1 MSDIKSAA
9 LYINNT
15 LLAKGYI
22 SDEER
27 LMFSS
32 VDEGEIDHAKND
44 TRVINVV
51 YSLLKTL
58 ERDTGAYEQVV
69 TRANDMKQEITSNKT
84 QIERLQNKLKAAEKE
99 VQELRNERVSLRA
112 SADAFRAQAVDARET
127 ITRLKQTI
135 RSSRTQFANEIRKR
149 DIHISN
155 LKERVHSLNRK
166 TRPIP
171 TVSGTLSRSY
181 NSYSGVTQSQAEEP
195 SAAEKVADT
204 LSKMNANLVEENGR
218 LIGHLLQVRDAIASV
233 TAGVRDS
240 DDSGHVS
247 RVSNHEVPSS
257 AAEVLVRISN
267 ADQMTSEIN
276 QSIDRIDT
284 IVNSPN
290 FVSVTELKS
299 RQRQVDSLSE
309 QLEQMTLNWKKAV
322 DTLDEWKKLR
332 GRPRYMSSPMTTK
345 QSPKPTRTNPNGD
358 RQVSGTGHSTASTA
372 SSRLSSTHS
381 SGSPA
386 RSRPSLSS
394 LAQTGSPARSAVR
407 SATSTTKT
415 ASSTPTKATTSTTTK
430 TTTSASTKTTTSAST
445 KTTTRAST
453 KPATDESKQPNR
465 ADKPISSSTPKR
477 RSELK
482 ADKAPEDAGE
492 HKDKLNGSPKHNS
505 TDKPTDK

>member
-22 SDEER
+22 SDEDR
-27 LMFSS
+27 LNFSS

-69 TRANDMKQEITSNKT
+69 TRANDMKQEIASNKT
-84 QIERLQNKLKAAEKE
+84 QIERLQNKLKAAEKD
-99 VQELRNERVSLRA
+99 VQELRNERASLRA

-135 RSSRTQFANEIRKR
+135 RSSRVQFANEIRKR

-171 TVSGTLSRSY
+171 SVSGSLSRSY
-181 NSYSGVTQSQAEEP
+181 NSYSGVTQFQTEEP
-195 SAAEKVADT
+195 SAVEKVADT

-218 LIGHLLQVRDAIASV
+218 LIGHLLQIRDAIASV
-233 TAGVRDS
+233 TAGVRDGG
-240 DDSGHVS
+240 DSGHVS

-267 ADQMTSEIN
+267 ADQMSSEIN
-276 QSIDRIDT
+276 DSIDRIDT

-290 FVSVTELKS
+290 FVSVAELKS

-332 GRPRYMSSPMTTK
+332 GRPRYMSSPMQTK
-345 QSPKPTRTNPNGD
+345 QSPKPTKADKPNSD
-358 RQVSGTGHSTASTA
+358 RQVSGTNHSTA
-372 SSRLSSTHS
+372 RLSSARS
-381 SGSPA
+381 SLGSPA

-394 LAQTGSPARSAVR
+394 LAQTGSPARSAAR
-407 SATSTTKT
+407 SATKT
-415 ASSTPTKATTSTTTK
+415 AARTN
-430 TTTSASTKTTTSAST
+430 
-445 KTTTRAST
+445 
-453 KPATDESKQPNR
+453 ESKLPNR
-465 ADKPISSSTPKR
+465 DTDKPIGSSTPKR
-477 RSELK
+477 RSGLK
-482 ADKAPEDAGE
+482 VDKAPEATGE
-492 HKDKLNGSPKHNS
+492 TKDQPKNRLK
-505 TDKPTDK
+505 DNPTDQPTDQPTDHPTDQPTDHK